1 MIFYLISAKKEG
13 ENMYDRKI
21 KICLKTVNNASLF
34 VAKCG
39 EYKDWDINYIH
50 GRLVLDAKSLMG
62 VLSVAIDAPAYVEI
76 LTDDEK
82 VLEDFRNNMKL
93 WEV

>member
-1 MIFYLISAKKEG
+1 MNDHKL
-13 ENMYDRKI
+13 
-21 KICLKTVNNASLF
+21 KICLNTVNNASLF

-76 LTDDEK
+76 LTDDKDILEK
-82 VLEDFRNNMKL
+82 FENDMTL

>member
-1 MIFYLISAKKEG
+1 M
-13 ENMYDRKI
+13 NDHKI
-21 KICLKTVNNASLF
+21 RICLRTVNNASLF

-62 VLSVAIDAPAYVEI
+62 VLRVAHEQALWYE
-76 LTDDEK
+76 DELQK
-82 VLEDFRNNMKL
+82 EMRM
-93 WEV
+93 

>member
-1 MIFYLISAKKEG
+1 M
-13 ENMYDRKI
+13 NDHKI

-50 GRLVLDAKSLMG
+50 GRL
-62 VLSVAIDAPAYVEI
+62 SVAIDAPAYVEI

-82 VLEDFRNNMKL
+82 VLDNFKNDMTL

>member
-1 MIFYLISAKKEG
+1 M
-13 ENMYDRKI
+13 NDHKI
-21 KICLKTVNNASLF
+21 RICLRTVNNASLF

-50 GRLVLDAKSLMG
+50 GRLVFDAKSLMG

-76 LTDDEK
+76 LTYDEK
-82 VLEDFRNNMKL
+82 VLENFKNDMTL

>member
-1 MIFYLISAKKEG
+1 M
-13 ENMYDRKI
+13 NDRKI

-50 GRLVLDAKSLMG
+50 GNM
-62 VLSVAIDAPAYVEI
+62 VAYTDRMI
-76 LTDDEK
+76 L
-82 VLEDFRNNMKL
+82 RN
-93 WEV
+93 

>member
-1 MIFYLISAKKEG
+1 M
-13 ENMYDRKI
+13 NDHKI
-21 KICLKTVNNASLF
+21 RICLRTVNNASLF

-39 EYKDWDINYIH
+39 EYKDWDINYIY

-62 VLSVAIDAPAYVEI
+62 VLSVAIDAPAYVDI
-76 LTDDEK
+76 LTYDEK
-82 VLEDFRNNMKL
+82 VLENFKNDMTL

>member
-1 MIFYLISAKKEG
+1 M
-13 ENMYDRKI
+13 NDRKI

-50 GRLVLDAKSLMG
+50 GRLVL
-62 VLSVAIDAPAYVEI
+62 AIDAPAYVEI

-82 VLEDFRNNMKL
+82 VLENFKNDMTL

>member
-1 MIFYLISAKKEG
+1 
-13 ENMYDRKI
+13 
-21 KICLKTVNNASLF
+21 
-34 VAKCG
+34 
-39 EYKDWDINYIH
+39 
-50 GRLVLDAKSLMG
+50 MG

-82 VLEDFRNNMKL
+82 VLDKFKNDMTL

>member
-1 MIFYLISAKKEG
+1 MNSRIHQLRKKVK
-13 ENMYDRKI
+13 NMNDHKI

-76 LTDDEK
+76 
-82 VLEDFRNNMKL
+82 FNR
-93 WEV
+93 

>member
-1 MIFYLISAKKEG
+1 M
-13 ENMYDRKI
+13 NDHKI
-21 KICLKTVNNASLF
+21 RICLRTVNNASLF

-39 EYKDWDINYIH
+39 EYKDWDINYI
-50 GRLVLDAKSLMG
+50 LDAKSLMG

-82 VLEDFRNNMKL
+82 VLDNFKNDMTL

>member
-1 MIFYLISAKKEG
+1 MKCKVKLNTINDAG
-13 ENMYDRKI
+13 
-21 KICLKTVNNASLF
+21 LF

-82 VLEDFRNNMKL
+82 VLDNFKNDMTL

>member
-1 MIFYLISAKKEG
+1 M
-13 ENMYDRKI
+13 NDHKI

-82 VLEDFRNNMKL
+82 VLDNFNIYRYNYLVFRNKEIIKNI
-93 WEV
+93 E

>member
-1 MIFYLISAKKEG
+1 M
-13 ENMYDRKI
+13 NDHKI
-21 KICLKTVNNASLF
+21 RICLRTVNNASLF

-76 LTDDEK
+76 LTYDEK
-82 VLEDFRNNMKL
+82 VFENFKNDMTL

>member
-1 MIFYLISAKKEG
+1 MNDHTI
-13 ENMYDRKI
+13 R
-21 KICLKTVNNASLF
+21 ICLRTVTNASLF
-34 VAKCG
+34 VAQCG

-76 LTDDEK
+76 LTYDEK
-82 VLEDFRNNMKL
+82 VLENFKNDMTL

>member
-1 MIFYLISAKKEG
+1 M
-13 ENMYDRKI
+13 NDHKI

-50 GRLVLDAKSLMG
+50 GSLVLDAKSLMG

-76 LTDDEK
+76 LTYDEK
-82 VLEDFRNNMKL
+82 VLENFKNDMTL

>member
-1 MIFYLISAKKEG
+1 M
-13 ENMYDRKI
+13 NDRKI

-50 GRLVLDAKSLMG
+50 GRLVLDFIFRTG
-62 VLSVAIDAPAYVEI
+62 VSITPLRRM
-76 LTDDEK
+76 L
-82 VLEDFRNNMKL
+82 
-93 WEV
+93 